1 MKLVPFGPKP
11 ARRMA
16 DRYRKRPYVRTAP
29 VRTVP
34 LPVKIVRRGD
44 EYSVVDGV
52 GGIIG
57 TIPSPGRVP
66 TLGRNEETVFLLRG
80 N

>member
-1 MKLVPFGPKP
+1 MKLVLHGPRP

-16 DRYRKRPYVRTAP
+16 DRYRKQPYVRTAP

-44 EYSVVDGV
+44 RYSVVDGA
-52 GGIIG
+52 GRTIG
-57 TIPSPGRVP
+57 TIPSPGGAPR
-66 TLGRNEETVFLLRG
+66 LGRNEETVFLLRG

>member
-1 MKLVPFGPKP
+1 MKLVPHRPKP
-11 ARRMA
+11 ARRIS
-16 DRYRKRPYVRTAP
+16 DRYRKRPYVRTAS

-44 EYSVVDGV
+44 SYSVVDGA
-52 GGIIG
+52 GRTIG
-57 TIPSPGRVP
+57 TIPSPGNVP
-66 TLGRNEETVFLLRG
+66 RLGRNEETVFLLRG